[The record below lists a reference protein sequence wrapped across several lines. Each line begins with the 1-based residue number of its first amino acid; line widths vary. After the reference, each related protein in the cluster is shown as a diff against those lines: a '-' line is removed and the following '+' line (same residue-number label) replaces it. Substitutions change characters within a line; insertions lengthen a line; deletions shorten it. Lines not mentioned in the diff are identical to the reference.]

1 MAAVTLDTRR
11 RRSLWLC
18 ERGAELVEFA
28 LVFPTLLLV
37 LGGMID
43 LGLLFQRYEVVT
55 NAAREG
61 ARVAA
66 LPNYQDSDVTARVV
80 AYMNAAGLTCPLGC
94 ASVGAATNVA
104 MGGQCA
110 RVRTVTVRYD
120 APLMIL
126 GPVFSLMGGGSSK
139 TLHATAAMRMEMA
152 AVDCS

>member
-11 RRSLWLC
+11 RRSLWLS

-66 LPNYQDSDVTARVV
+66 LPNYQDSDVTARVG
-80 AYMNAAGLTCPLGC
+80 AYMTAAGLTCSGC

-104 MGGQCA
+104 MGTQCA
-110 RVRTVTVRYD
+110 RVRTVTVTYD

-126 GPVFSLMGGGSSK
+126 GPVFTLMGGGSSK

-152 AVDCS
+152 AVGCS